1 MCETLRS
8 DGGRAELSRCALLEH
23 DAQPKKNYGPTKWNL
38 CTNNQPRRQ
47 NVAHC
52 THGKDDGAKIRH
64 YRIVRN
70 FASWWRTCGTSAV
83 CPADTGIII
92 SVKVMDWQSEKSYSA
107 IHKSWR
113 PWRGHLSISKKIP
126 EKILFF
132 SKKLTAAAACRYKWA
147 RCSRVRYGRVR
158 GTTGPVQQILVTKK
172 NQTWHELTLTKNTFP
187 GEARKSIWT

>member
-23 DAQPKKNYGPTKWNL
+23 DAQPKKNYGPTKWIL

-52 THGKDDGAKIRH
+52 THGKDDGAKIGH
-64 YRIVRN
+64 CRIVRN

-83 CPADTGIII
+83 CPADTGIIH
-92 SVKVMDWQSEKSYSA
+92 SEKVMARQSEKNYLTKD
-107 IHKSWR
+107 KSWR

-126 EKILFF
+126 QKILFF
-132 SKKLTAAAACRYKWA
+132 SKKLTAAASCRYKWT
-147 RCSRVRYGRVR
+147 RCGRVRYGRAR
-158 GTTGPVQQILVTKK
+158 GTIGPVQQILVTKK
-172 NQTWHELTLTKNTFP
+172 TKHGMNWHSHIFLFP

>member
-1 MCETLRS
+1 MCETLHS

-38 CTNNQPRRQ
+38 CTITN
-47 NVAHC
+47 
-52 THGKDDGAKIRH
+52 HGAKMSHTARMEKTTGAKIRH

-83 CPADTGIII
+83 CPADTGIGI
-92 SVKVMDWQSEKSYSA
+92 SVKVMDWQSEKNYSA

-126 EKILFF
+126 KKILFF

-147 RCSRVRYGRVR
+147 RCSRVRYGRAR
-158 GTTGPVQQILVTKK
+158 GTIGPVQQIFVAKK
-172 NQTWHELTLTKNTFP
+172 IKTWHELTLTKNTFP